1 MAIIFKLLEWL
12 GQRTGSRSFLLACF
26 LFCFILFVCFFV
38 CLFLFIFTVLF
49 CLFTSYKIW
58 SFGLNSFYD
67 SFASLTV

>member
-26 LFCFILFVCFFV
+26 LFCFILFVC
-38 CLFLFIFTVLF
+38 LFLFIFTVLF
-49 CLFTSYKIW
+49 FLFTSYKIW